1 MLLED
6 PSDVSRA
13 RGLEVGTSGRRR
25 ACTVLA
31 APPGRATSMIIL
43 TILGWIVF
51 GLIVGFIARAL
62 VPGKDDIGILPT
74 IGLGILGSVVGGLL
88 GSLLF
93 APHQLS
99 FKSPVGWIGS
109 LLVAVIPLLLFH

>member
-1 MLLED
+1 
-6 PSDVSRA
+6 
-13 RGLEVGTSGRRR
+13 
-25 ACTVLA
+25 
-31 APPGRATSMIIL
+31 MIIL

-62 VPGKDDIGILPT
+62 VPGKDNIGILPT
-74 IGLGILGSVVGGLL
+74 IALGVLGSVVGGLL

-109 LLVAVIPLLLFH
+109 IIVAIILLVVYNQITGRKRVRR

>member
-1 MLLED
+1 M
-6 PSDVSRA
+6 
-13 RGLEVGTSGRRR
+13 T
-25 ACTVLA
+25 
-31 APPGRATSMIIL
+31 IL
-43 TILGWIVF
+43 SILGWIVF

-62 VPGKDDIGILPT
+62 VPGKDDIGIIPT
-74 IGLGILGSVVGGLL
+74 ILLGILGSVVGGVL

-109 LLVAVIPLLLFH
+109 IVVAIILLVVYNRVTGRKRARP